1 MKKSN
6 LIQQV
11 DGLIQPHQ
19 AEVLGGVVF
28 FIVFVGFYFYLQ
40 IKNNRLKQFLFA
52 NGYTE
57 VNFRNSEAIYP
68 NIKWSKNKIIIK
80 GSSKITSK
88 QVLDDREKWEKFFNI
103 QILSVEDE
111 KQKTI
116 IYLG

>member
-1 MKKSN
+1 MVN
-6 LIQQV
+6 DLIQTHHF
-11 DGLIQPHQ
+11 LFF
-19 AEVLGGVVF
+19 GGVVF
-28 FIVFVGFYFYLQ
+28 ILILVGLYIYLTIQ
-40 IKNNRLKQFLFA
+40 NNKLKQFLFA

-57 VNFRNSEAIYP
+57 INFKNSETIYP
-68 NIKWSKNKIIIK
+68 SIHWKKSTITIK

-111 KQKTI
+111 KQNTI